1 MRRTFQSFLVVSIF
15 AFGLFSLDGLDYVSV
30 RTAEELGAL
39 GFVWFWLV
47 LCCSVGSR
55 GIYWTGFEENPR
67 ARLGRWLLLASAS
80 VLTLGVAIF
89 YLVGIRALGLGV
101 EAWRAAGPI
110 GAVSLRILGYATF
123 PIATSAAPTGIVL
136 LHLATRKIRGHG

>member
-1 MRRTFQSFLVVSIF
+1 MKLTFQSLLVASIC

-39 GFVWFWLV
+39 GFTWFWLV
-47 LCCSVGSR
+47 LCCSIGAR
-55 GIYWTGFEENPR
+55 RIYWTGLNENSR
-67 ARLGRWLLLASAS
+67 VRLGRWLLLASAS

-101 EAWRAAGPI
+101 ESWRAAGPL
-110 GAVSLRILGYATF
+110 GVLSLRLLGYATF
-123 PIATSAAPTGIVL
+123 PIATAAAPTGIYL
-136 LHLATRKIRGHG
+136 LHLATRKVVGHL